1 MKTLLSRMVP
11 IALAAICLYCLKV
24 PAFAQMNYTDT
35 HKITFSL
42 SFYSGNANCSVE
54 IKGAT
59 GTTSI
64 SHCTVTLKDSSG
76 NVVKSWPGL
85 SATGSK
91 IIVIKTASGV
101 EQGKTYTL
109 SVTATVHR
117 NGESET
123 VSDSYTRTYN

>member
-1 MKTLLSRMVP
+1 MKKFISKMVVV
-11 IALAAICLYCLKV
+11 ALVMICVYCLTV
-24 PAFAQMNYTDT
+24 SAFAQMDYSDT
-35 HKITFSL
+35 NQITFSL
-42 SFYSGNANCSVE
+42 SFYSDSASCSVE

-64 SHCTVTLKDSSG
+64 TDCTVTLTDSSG
-76 NVVKSWPGL
+76 NEVKSWGVL

-91 IIVIKTASGV
+91 LTVSKTASEV

-123 VSDSYTRTYN
+123 VSDSFTRTYN